1 MKKVSMHISAALLG
15 AVLLGAA
22 GIANATATLTGFS
35 SSQPDRFV
43 IPGGDLIT
51 DGSNLVDLPLLNFTA
66 HNTNAFDT
74 LSFTLNAAPGQVIR
88 EIVLNEEGTITLDG
102 QGVATGFADLTVNN
116 VSKTVG
122 DICVGSNGL
131 NTTFRFN
138 NLGLG
143 NPFSFSVADNKT
155 SVSVT
160 ISNFIAAKADGLTGG
175 TMSKTL
181 AQLFVS
187 TSPAAVVPLPPAVFM
202 LGSSLVGLIAVG
214 RRRKTNV

>member
-43 IPGGDLIT
+43 IPGSDLT
-51 DGSNLVDLPLLNFTA
+51 TNALNLVDFPLLNFTA
-66 HNTNAFDT
+66 HNNAAFDT

-88 EIVLNEEGTITLDG
+88 DIVLNEEGTIKLDG
-102 QGVATGFADLTVNN
+102 FGIASGNAELTVNN

-122 DICVGSNGL
+122 NIFVLASGFNSA
-131 NTTFRFN
+131 FQFN

-160 ISNFIAAKADGLTGG
+160 ISNFISAGANGLTGG

>member
-1 MKKVSMHISAALLG
+1 MKKVSKHISAPLLG

-51 DGSNLVDLPLLNFTA
+51 DASNLVDLPLLNFTA
-66 HNTNAFDT
+66 HNKNAFDT

-102 QGVATGFADLTVNN
+102 QGFATGFADLTVNN

-122 DICVGSNGL
+122 DMFVVSNGL
-131 NTTFRFN
+131 NTTFQFN

-143 NPFSFSVADNKT
+143 NPFSFSVADNVT

-160 ISNFIAAKADGLTGG
+160 ISNFIAANAAGLTGG

-181 AQLFVS
+181 AQLSVS
-187 TSPAAVVPLPPAVFM
+187 TSPVPLPPAVFM